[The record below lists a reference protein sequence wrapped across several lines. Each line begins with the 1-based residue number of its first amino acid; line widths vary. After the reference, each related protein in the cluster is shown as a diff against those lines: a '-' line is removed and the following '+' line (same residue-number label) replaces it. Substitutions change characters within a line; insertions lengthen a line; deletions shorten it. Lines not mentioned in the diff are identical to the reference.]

1 MAWQL
6 PPHAP
11 RSTGEA
17 FAYVNGLKNGATVD
31 DLKIMALVEAM
42 GQQLY
47 VDLAGG
53 ASDPEVKR
61 LLLQNGREELGHA
74 HRLVKVIRILT
85 GEDFPLPPIEQNPV
99 YTPLG
104 DVPLTR
110 QFLANVM
117 AAEFDG
123 ENLYAGIASSFDNL
137 EVKALLAQSGREE
150 VEHGRRVEQAMA
162 LLPA

>member
-31 DLKIMALVEAM
+31 DLRIMALVEAM

-47 VDLAGG
+47 VDLASG
-53 ASDPEVKR
+53 SNDPEVKR
-61 LLLQNGREELGHA
+61 LLIQNGREELGHA

-85 GEDFPLPPIEQNPV
+85 GEDFPLPPIEENPV

-104 DVPLTR
+104 SVTLTK
-110 QFLANVM
+110 QFLQNIM
-117 AAEFDG
+117 AAEYDG
-123 ENLYAGIASSFDNL
+123 ENLYAGIASSFDNP